1 MSTVEFILGF
11 AGIVIGL
18 GVTDLL
24 TSLHRLL
31 RAAARVRWDWL
42 ALSFAALMLFASVV
56 FWWLSFDWYRASTSI
71 TVAEFLPM
79 LVFLCLSFLMMAA
92 ALPDDAPAEGIDLRE
107 FYLGTRIHRW
117 SLVSLSLFFNI
128 ALVFVDDLHVGF
140 LTFASG
146 MWPVVGS
153 FVLAVAAAC
162 SKRIWVHVL
171 AISWITAVT
180 CYSSLFTAVAGA

>member
-1 MSTVEFILGF
+1 MWTVGFILGF

-24 TSLHRLL
+24 ASLHRLL

-56 FWWLSFDWYRASTSI
+56 FWWLSFDWYRASTSM

-92 ALPDDAPAEGIDLRE
+92 ALPSLIETRAADAWRV
-107 FYLGTRIHRW
+107 R
-117 SLVSLSLFFNI
+117 
-128 ALVFVDDLHVGF
+128 
-140 LTFASG
+140 
-146 MWPVVGS
+146 
-153 FVLAVAAAC
+153 
-162 SKRIWVHVL
+162 
-171 AISWITAVT
+171 
-180 CYSSLFTAVAGA
+180 